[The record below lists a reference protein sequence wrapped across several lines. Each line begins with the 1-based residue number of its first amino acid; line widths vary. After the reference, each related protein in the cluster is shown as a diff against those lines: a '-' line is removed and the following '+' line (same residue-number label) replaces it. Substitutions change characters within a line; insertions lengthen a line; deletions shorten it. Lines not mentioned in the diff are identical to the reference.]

1 MHITAMQNERFKMKS
16 ERRRACWKYFA
27 RGIRYSEKAP
37 GQFFRAEAFL
47 TRNRYSL
54 RKAIV
59 WPWLED
65 LVRSYEIRRRGG
77 PRGGNPLI
85 TSIRGGEGDV
95 TEPTSG
101 RKSDSPD
108 YPRARACV
116 RARAQERA
124 GEREK
129 NGAEERERRT
139 AVAREGGRSRSPSEE
154 LRRGGKAK

>member
-1 MHITAMQNERFKMKS
+1 MLEYGNTS
-16 ERRRACWKYFA
+16 RAKYDIPK
-27 RGIRYSEKAP
+27 RHPVNSSTG
-37 GQFFRAEAFL
+37 AFL
-47 TRNRYSL
+47 TCNRYSL

-85 TSIRGGEGDV
+85 TSIRYAAEGDV

-129 NGAEERERRT
+129 SGVVKREKGS